1 MKQFN
6 AFSFVAKITRS
17 QIMPPKRKSSP
28 KGKTPTVVDGLSTEE
43 MSKEQLEEH
52 IMRLREELDRERE
65 ERNYF
70 QLERDKIHTFWEI
83 TRRHLEENK
92 CELRNRE
99 RELEEVEERHQV
111 EIKVYKQKVKHLLY
125 EQQNMLSELKAE
137 SIISTKLLQDEHADL
152 EKEQWKDMRSL
163 KLELKQQ
170 ELSSENV
177 LKRIHLKHDEET
189 TDLRNDF
196 ARQVQEIGSKYE
208 KRMQK
213 LRQEEELRRK
223 TEIHE
228 IEERKNTHINM
239 LMKNHEK
246 AFRDIRNYFSDIVY
260 KNLDL
265 ITSLKE
271 ELKEMKKN
279 EEKRNKEMAEVL
291 EQNKELKES
300 SQKAKEQVAELQKQ
314 LANYEKDKS
323 ILTRSRAR
331 LKMSDREMKEL
342 KWELEVLEQ
351 RFSKVQLERD
361 ELYMKFT
368 KAILEVQQ
376 KSGFKNLLLECKLN
390 TLNDTLEKK
399 EAQLSEVLSAS
410 NLDPTTLSVVTHKLE
425 EVLESKNHTIK
436 DLQYEVARVC
446 KAHNDLLKTSE
457 AKLRAFGIPVEE
469 LCFEP
474 LKSNGQSVGQGPAM
488 FVSSSN

>member
-1 MKQFN
+1 MLLGNRCETIQCVFICGENYAFPNN
-6 AFSFVAKITRS
+6 ATKKKIVAEG
-17 QIMPPKRKSSP
+17 QNPNSS
-28 KGKTPTVVDGLSTEE
+28 G
-43 MSKEQLEEH
+43 
-52 IMRLREELDRERE
+52 RLVHRGD
-65 ERNYF
+65 
-70 QLERDKIHTFWEI
+70 
-83 TRRHLEENK
+83 
-92 CELRNRE
+92 
-99 RELEEVEERHQV
+99 
-111 EIKVYKQKVKHLLY
+111 
-125 EQQNMLSELKAE
+125 
-137 SIISTKLLQDEHADL
+137 
-152 EKEQWKDMRSL
+152 
-163 KLELKQQ
+163 
-170 ELSSENV
+170 
-177 LKRIHLKHDEET
+177 
-189 TDLRNDF
+189 
-196 ARQVQEIGSKYE
+196 VQRAEIGSKYE
-208 KRMQK
+208 NRMQK

-279 EEKRNKEMAEVL
+279 EEKRNKEMVEVL

-457 AKLRAFGIPVEE
+457 AKLQAFGIPVEE
-469 LCFEP
+469 LCFKP
-474 LKSNGQSVGQGPAM
+474 LKSSVNGQSVDQGPAM
-488 FVSSSN
+488 FVSSSNQHFEK